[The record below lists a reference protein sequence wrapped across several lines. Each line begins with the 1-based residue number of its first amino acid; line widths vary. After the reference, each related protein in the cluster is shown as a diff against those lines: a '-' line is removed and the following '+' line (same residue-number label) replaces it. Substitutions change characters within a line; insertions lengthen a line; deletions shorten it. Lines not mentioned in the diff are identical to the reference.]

1 MGKKVFAI
9 ISGMAGKDL
18 KKVNKTSIRFG
29 EDDRRDLA
37 RCQEVLGGLSQS
49 DTIRML
55 MKLFLGK
62 IPNIKR

>member
-1 MGKKVFAI
+1 M
-9 ISGMAGKDL
+9 ISGMAGKEL
-18 KKVNKTSIRFG
+18 KKVDKTTIRFG
-29 EDDRRDLA
+29 EEDRKDLA

-49 DTIRML
+49 DTVRML